1 MKKILKPLCIALA
14 ILLIYAMPANAVEI
28 GNSKASSFFAAS
40 RVSLSKTSD
49 TTFEAWFQVSAVETM
64 DELGASSITIQK
76 SYDGVTWE
84 SMITYTKES
93 TPKLICTNTG
103 LHCECVRYAGT
114 TGRYYRAKIVLYAK
128 DGTSIGEMVEY
139 TPTLQL

>member
-1 MKKILKPLCIALA
+1 MA
-14 ILLIYAMPANAVEI
+14 ILLLVAQPVTAAEVE
-28 GNSKASSFFAAS
+28 NSRGSTFFAAS
-40 RVSLSKTSD
+40 RVYLWKTSD
-49 TTFEAWFQVSAVETM
+49 TTFEAWFDVTATRGM

-93 TPKLICTNTG
+93 TPKLVCANTG
-103 LHCECVRYAGT
+103 VHCECVRYAGT
-114 TGRYYRAKIVLYAK
+114 AGRYYRAMIILYAK
-128 DGTSIGEMVEY
+128 DGTSIGEMIEY

>member
-1 MKKILKPLCIALA
+1 MIAA
-14 ILLIYAMPANAVEI
+14 QPATATEV
-28 GNSKASSFFAAS
+28 GNSKASSFFAS
-40 RVSLSKTSD
+40 SSMHLSKTSD
-49 TTFEAWFQVSAVETM
+49 TTFEVWFNVSATRTM
-64 DELGASSITIQK
+64 DELGASSITVQK

-103 LHCECVRYAGT
+103 LHGTCVRYAGT
-114 TGRYYRAKIVLYAK
+114 TGRYYRAMIILYAK
-128 DGTSIGEMVEY
+128 DGTSIGEMIEY

>member
-1 MKKILKPLCIALA
+1 MVMAMVTMLA
-14 ILLIYAMPANAVEI
+14 IPTKAVEP
-28 GNSKASSFFAAS
+28 GNTRDSTYFLAS
-40 RVSLSKTSD
+40 RVYLSKTSD
-49 TTFEAWFQVSAVETM
+49 TTFEAWFDVSATRTM

-93 TPKLICTNTG
+93 TPKLICANTG
-103 LHCECVRYAGT
+103 LHGACVRYAGT

-128 DGTSIGEMVEY
+128 DGANFAEMIEY
-139 TPTLQL
+139 TRTLQL